1 MSRCVH
7 RRDASSQAIFA
18 RLAPGD
24 LPWANPGVRLP
35 CSMRAGLDLLF
46 RYAPGRACLGISR
59 VRLPRSMRP
68 GFDLLLYGMPRATCL
83 GKSRCASAA
92 QHEGRL
98 ESALARYAPG
108 RACFGRFRRASA
120 VQHEAGLNLLL
131 HGLPRATCPG
141 RFRVHLPR
149 SMRPGLDL
157 LFRHAPG
164 KACLGISQCAS
175 AAQHEA
181 HLELPLQPPPGD
193 LARPR
198 VRLTGAPAVQPV
210 RAGSH
215 AAASPALSARCPA
228 GVCRAHS
235 RTPLRHRPAAFARPF
250 CPGFLEFISRVA
262 RASRGN
268 A

>member
-18 RLAPGD
+18 RH
-24 LPWANPGVRLP
+24 
-35 CSMRAGLDLLF
+35 
-46 RYAPGRACLGISR
+46 APGRACPGKSRCASAVQHEARLGSAFPVCAGR
-59 VRLPRSMRP
+59 WLALADSGARLLCSTRP
-68 GFDLLLYGMPRATCL
+68 GFDLLLHGMC
-83 GKSRCASAA
+83 
-92 QHEGRL
+92 
-98 ESALARYAPG
+98 
-108 RACFGRFRRASA
+108 
-120 VQHEAGLNLLL
+120 
-131 HGLPRATCPG
+131 RATCPG
-141 RFRVHLPR
+141 KSR
-149 SMRPGLDL
+149 
-157 LFRHAPG
+157 
-164 KACLGISQCAS
+164 CAS

-193 LARPR
+193 LTRPR

-250 CPGFLEFISRVA
+250 CPGFLDFISRVA